1 MELFGDG
8 EIHPD
13 HTPGE
18 LEKVLEDIIESEVVS
33 VCPPTAVKDEP
44 DSEPEPQL
52 PDRAEIETSP
62 VSKSVS
68 DCPSET
74 DCPPPTTGA
83 RVSSLDTR
91 NFPMDSPDK
100 YPPSLDTRNCP
111 TSYDAV
117 DTPLIPPFDTF
128 PHPNPAD
135 SSERV
140 IAIAVEFAPAAVTET
155 WLTQSTDCARA
166 IQKECGALRH
176 MYLALS
182 YQGQQ

>member
-91 NFPMDSPDK
+91 N
-100 YPPSLDTRNCP
+100 CP